1 MAAGNVILYNHGI
14 NAIMRGDIDL
24 QSTTLVCAFVSH
36 SYSPSQ
42 ASHSSWSAQISA
54 YELTVSGYAGK
65 IVASPVVSIPDASH
79 VRFDA
84 ADTTLS
90 ASSLMTAKYAV
101 IRAQTSGVK
110 PLCYVDLDTGST
122 SGIDATQIT
131 MQWNASGLFQA
142 NQAL

>member
-1 MAAGNVILYNHGI
+1 MAAGNVILYNHGV

-24 QSTTLVCAFVSH
+24 QSTTLVCAFVSAG
-36 SYSPSQ
+36 YTPSQ

-65 IVASPVVSIPDASH
+65 IVASAVVSIPDSSH

-90 ASSLMTAKYAV
+90 ASSLMTAKYA
-101 IRAQTSGVK
+101 ILRAQTSGV
-110 PLCYVDLDTGST
+110 PLCYVDLDTGSA

-131 MQWNASGLFQA
+131 MQWNALGLFQA

>member
-54 YELTVSGYAGK
+54 YELTVSGYAAK
-65 IVASPVVSIPDASH
+65 IIASPAVSIPDASH

-90 ASSLMTAKYAV
+90 ATSLMTAKYAV
-101 IRAQTSGVK
+101 VRAQTSGV

-122 SGIDATQIT
+122 SGVDATQIT
-131 MQWNASGLFQA
+131 LQWNALGLFQA